1 MRVLNKSDDLDILT
15 DQFVS
20 KNLEQK
26 KIILNSSKKIN
37 ADNEDISA
45 FYQVLKA
52 IEEYKLFHEYSENKY
67 IFSCIS

>member
-26 KIILNSSKKIN
+26 KNYLEFFK
-37 ADNEDISA
+37 
-45 FYQVLKA
+45 
-52 IEEYKLFHEYSENKY
+52 ENK
-67 IFSCIS
+67 C